1 MTQVAKRRIIPPPI
15 VFILLGFG
23 ATVVWFSGMTRF
35 KNPIAPLSSNERMSL
50 GDRQLI
56 GAQTTPEKQAGI
68 EAFAQGDYDTAM
80 TKFQAS
86 LQKQRNDA
94 ETVIYFN
101 NAKAGKDALRIA
113 VSVPIGSNLDVAQ
126 EILRG
131 VAQAQDEANQRGI
144 GGGALQVQI
153 VNDENDPEIVRQ
165 VAQDLVSDRHI
176 LAVIGHNASN
186 ASLVGAPI
194 YQKGELVMITPTSFA
209 NGLSGFGSYIF
220 RAAPT
225 IRFMADPLADYVIGT
240 ARKTSLAVCYD
251 SQAPDN
257 LSFKNEF
264 EAAFISK
271 GGRLI
276 SIGCD
281 FSAPTF
287 NPTQAI
293 SEAISRGAD
302 GLLITPHVDRLAQ
315 AMTLAQSNKG
325 RLSLFGSPTLYTI
338 KTLQS
343 GQRDANGLV
352 LPVPWHPLVHSNR
365 AFPKQA
371 QQRWGGTVNWRTAT
385 AYDATRAIITALKP
399 GMSRS
404 DLQKALRSP
413 GFSAEG
419 SGDRIQ
425 FLPTGD
431 RVMTPTLV
439 QVQPVKSGYT
449 FVPLRSSNR

>member
-1 MTQVAKRRIIPPPI
+1 MTQVAKRRITPPPI
-15 VFILLGFG
+15 VFILVGVAATGIWFG
-23 ATVVWFSGMTRF
+23 ILRIKLPA
-35 KNPIAPLSSNERMSL
+35 APSSSNERMSL
-50 GDRQLI
+50 GDRLLI
-56 GAQTTPEKQAGI
+56 GAQTTPEKQSGI
-68 EAFAQGDYDTAM
+68 KAFAQGDYDTAIVH
-80 TKFQAS
+80 FQAS

-94 ETVIYFN
+94 ETVIYLN

-113 VSVPIGSNLDVAQ
+113 VSVPIGSNLDIAQ

-131 VAQAQDEANQRGI
+131 VAQAQDEVNR
-144 GGGALQVQI
+144 GGAGEPLQVQI
-153 VNDENDPEIVRQ
+153 VNDDNNPEIVRQ

-176 LAVIGHNASN
+176 LAVVGHNASN
-186 ASLVGAPI
+186 ASLAGAPI
-194 YQKGELVMITPTSFA
+194 YQNGELVMITPTSFA

-220 RAAPT
+220 RASPT
-225 IRFMADPLADYVIGT
+225 IRFMADPLADYVIKT

-264 EAAFISK
+264 EAAFVSK

-276 SIGCD
+276 AIGCD
-281 FSAPTF
+281 FSATTF
-287 NPTQAI
+287 NPAKAI
-293 SEAISRGAD
+293 SEAVSSGAE
-302 GLLITPHVDRLAQ
+302 GLLITPHVDRVAQ
-315 AMTLAQSNKG
+315 AMSLAQSNKG
-325 RLSLFGSPTLYTI
+325 RLALFGSPTLYTI

-343 GQRDANGLV
+343 GQSDANGLV

-365 AFPKQA
+365 SFPKQA
-371 QQRWGGTVNWRTAT
+371 RQRWGGDINWRTAT
-385 AYDATRAIITALKP
+385 AYDATRAIITTLKR

-431 RVMTPTLV
+431 RLMTPTLV
-439 QVQPVKSGYT
+439 QVQPTQSGYT
-449 FVPLRSSNR
+449 FVPLRSSTR